1 MEIMAVVKLILVVL
15 SVVEMVKRFIPD
27 KKRTYVNPVL
37 AVVTGIMGAYYMGGN
52 QEVLNLLYTGL
63 LAGIMGAYYMGG
75 NQEVLNLLYTGL
87 LAGAGA
93 MGTYKIPKEIASKL
107 GID

>member
-63 LAGIMGAYYMGG
+63 LAG
-75 NQEVLNLLYTGL
+75 
-87 LAGAGA
+87 AGA